1 MTQSFSVAASCLWL
15 CQSVLPWSTW
25 FNTPTQSYEEVW
37 SDLLTVLSR
46 FFFVCVCMCVR
57 VIVTLPQSFFFP
69 LCWTICCIVRCIW
82 GPVTCAFMYFTTAQR
97 ERRVSCKEAFIP
109 HLSERWC
116 REKKERR
123 IPVCDCVCV
132 QDCVRVFREDG
143 ACFFGRDMFLQGPS
157 LKETVK
163 SRFVLL
169 VLCPQKGEVQETC
182 DCVPPC
188 LRCCNRPFFVRWQHR
203 PRVWG
208 IVASGGKKKEV
219 TRLCDNVRSCTK
231 KKKKKLRSLVV

>member
-1 MTQSFSVAASCLWL
+1 MHLGACDMRVY
-15 CQSVLPWSTW
+15 VLHDSTARKKG
-25 FNTPTQSYEEVW
+25 FLQRSLYSSPLGEV
-37 SDLLTVLSR
+37 VSR
-46 FFFVCVCMCVR
+46 
-57 VIVTLPQSFFFP
+57 
-69 LCWTICCIVRCIW
+69 
-82 GPVTCAFMYFTTAQR
+82 
-97 ERRVSCKEAFIP
+97 
-109 HLSERWC
+109 
-116 REKKERR
+116 KKERR

-188 LRCCNRPFFVRWQHR
+188 LCCCNRPFFVRWQHR

-231 KKKKKLRSLVV
+231 KKKKNCGLLSYRMERINVAHAL